1 MAMQTTDTISLTLP
15 LSKADVRQLR
25 AGDFVALSG
34 EIVLTAG
41 LPTHERIREHM
52 LANRPLP
59 IEVAGGTLFHLG
71 SYSREAAGKFDVLYM
86 NPTTSTRF
94 NAFMPDFIRHY
105 DLRMVGGKGGLDA
118 ASAQAMK
125 DVGCVYLTF
134 LGGGAALHTD
144 AIKAV
149 VTVAWEDFV
158 SHYRLVKLRVEAL
171 GPLLVSIDAHGN
183 SLFDSLSQAATDKL
197 PDIMRELDAGRAAFT
212 AKH

>member
-1 MAMQTTDTISLTLP
+1 MQTTDTISLKLP

-41 LPTHERIREHM
+41 LPTHERIRAHM
-52 LANRPLP
+52 LANKPLP
-59 IEVAGGTLFHLG
+59 IDVAGGNLFHLG
-71 SYSREAAGKFDVLYM
+71 SYSRETAGKFDVLYM

-149 VTVAWEDFV
+149 VAVAWEDLV

-171 GPLLVSIDAHGN
+171 GPLLVSIDSHGN

-197 PDIMRELDAGRAAFT
+197 PDIMQELDAGRAAFQ
-212 AKH
+212 AKR